1 MTDEQLTAGVRE
13 VVKQYAGISAD
24 AYAIAADADLYA
36 SGMTSFASVEVM
48 LGLEEKFAI
57 EFPQDLVKR
66 GTFLSVAAMADAVAD
81 IRSRSEA

>member
-1 MTDEQLTAGVRE
+1 MTDEQLTADVRE

-24 AYAIAADADLYA
+24 ADVIAADADLYA

-57 EFPQDLVKR
+57 EFPPDLVKR
-66 GTFLSVAAMADAVAD
+66 GTFLSISAIADAVAE
-81 IRSRSEA
+81 IRSRT